1 MNVSAKIVGLGI
13 VLIAAMPLRAFADG
27 TMFVEND
34 RVGIGTANPQA
45 PLDVNSGT
53 SPPGIGNSVV
63 RLERPGSVAFQLK
76 NTNVP
81 FYWQFTNTALTGEFV
96 ISKSGTGA
104 QEFKLD
110 GNGNLRLTGDIFT
123 TTCSSPTPCAP
134 DYVFAPEYE
143 LMPIDELEE
152 FISRERHLPNVPS
165 AEELVGP
172 ISVNQMQMRLLEK
185 VEELTLY
192 TIAQQRTIDEQ
203 QETLEALKAILNR
216 QDGRLADVD

>member
-1 MNVSAKIVGLGI
+1 
-13 VLIAAMPLRAFADG
+13 
-27 TMFVEND
+27 
-34 RVGIGTANPQA
+34 
-45 PLDVNSGT
+45 
-53 SPPGIGNSVV
+53 
-63 RLERPGSVAFQLK
+63 
-76 NTNVP
+76 
-81 FYWQFTNTALTGEFV
+81 
-96 ISKSGTGA
+96 
-104 QEFKLD
+104 
-110 GNGNLRLTGDIFT
+110 
-123 TTCSSPTPCAP
+123 
-134 DYVFAPEYE
+134 
-143 LMPIDELEE
+143 MPIKELEE